1 MSKMSC
7 KFITDDEGTYMLA
20 SDVADLLDA
29 LPADIG
35 KDTASDIRK
44 KIIEQEKKY
53 RAMKK

>member
-29 LPADIG
+29 FPEG
-35 KDTASDIRK
+35 VGTDTAADIRK